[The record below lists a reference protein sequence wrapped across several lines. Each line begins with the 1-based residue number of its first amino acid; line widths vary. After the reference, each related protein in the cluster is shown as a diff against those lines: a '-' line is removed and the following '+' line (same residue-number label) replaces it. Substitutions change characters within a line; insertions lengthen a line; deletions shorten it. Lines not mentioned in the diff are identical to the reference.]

1 MISPESWKPADGI
14 TLETN
19 ALLAVREQD
28 SDVVV
33 SAGPGAG
40 KTELLAQ
47 RADFLLTTGS
57 CPYPRRILAISFK
70 VDAARNIRERVR
82 RRCRGQLA
90 ARFDSFTFHAFA
102 KRIVDNYRV
111 LLTGTDALD
120 PDYTLHATKRVQ
132 YEQITFDDLVRLAI
146 DILRISPHARNA
158 IHQTYTHVFLDE
170 FQDAT
175 AKQYELLKEAFLD
188 SSAVLTAVGDTKQRI
203 MKFAGALDGIMKTFA
218 GDFSANSL
226 TLYQNFRSAPV
237 LRRMQNRMV
246 LVMDPP
252 AAIDADDIEGTG
264 GTIEVLSFGS
274 ASEEAKAVADRIGGW
289 LSEGVQPHEI
299 AVLVRQ
305 QPHLVCDELITELH
319 ARDVSCRNEQ
329 ARQDLTAEPVA
340 AVILD
345 LIRVL
350 ADVGR
355 SSAYAH
361 LMRIAAA
368 LSPTEEVALR
378 NARALS
384 SFLMLRRRDVRA
396 GNSAR
401 SSVDKWAVLVAD
413 FVELTSVSALAT
425 LSPDYQRGPRLDDVI
440 SQTVEAFGTELTR
453 DGDPLAAL
461 RRLSEEDAVRVLTIH
476 KCKGLEFEK
485 VIVLGV
491 EHELFWGDVD
501 SNRAEFFVAASRA
514 KNELILTTAA
524 TRARPPAAAGR
535 WDVNR
540 HANQEFLRYAFE

>member
-1 MISPESWKPADGI
+1 
-14 TLETN
+14 
-19 ALLAVREQD
+19 
-28 SDVVV
+28 
-33 SAGPGAG
+33 
-40 KTELLAQ
+40 
-47 RADFLLTTGS
+47 
-57 CPYPRRILAISFK
+57 
-70 VDAARNIRERVR
+70 
-82 RRCRGQLA
+82 
-90 ARFDSFTFHAFA
+90 
-102 KRIVDNYRV
+102 
-111 LLTGTDALD
+111 
-120 PDYTLHATKRVQ
+120 
-132 YEQITFDDLVRLAI
+132 
-146 DILRISPHARNA
+146 
-158 IHQTYTHVFLDE
+158 
-170 FQDAT
+170 
-175 AKQYELLKEAFLD
+175 
-188 SSAVLTAVGDTKQRI
+188 
-203 MKFAGALDGIMKTFA
+203 
-218 GDFSANSL
+218 
-226 TLYQNFRSAPV
+226 
-237 LRRMQNRMV
+237 
-246 LVMDPP
+246 
-252 AAIDADDIEGTG
+252 
-264 GTIEVLSFGS
+264 
-274 ASEEAKAVADRIGGW
+274 
-289 LSEGVQPHEI
+289 
-299 AVLVRQ
+299 VLVRQ